1 MICGARYKGSV
12 LWSCDLQVVHVRW
25 VTSRSEKSESSKSSA
40 AVTVVSIDLEV
51 AVNEYTR
58 VP

>member
-1 MICGARYKGSV
+1 MVLDIRGHV

-25 VTSRSEKSESSKSSA
+25 VTSRSEKSESSKSPA

>member
-1 MICGARYKGSV
+1 MVLDIRGHA